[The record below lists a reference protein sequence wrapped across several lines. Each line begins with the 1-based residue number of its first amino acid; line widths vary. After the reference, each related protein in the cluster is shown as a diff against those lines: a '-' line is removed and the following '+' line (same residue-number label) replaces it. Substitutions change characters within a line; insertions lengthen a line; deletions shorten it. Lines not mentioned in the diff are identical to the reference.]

1 MGGVNQLP
9 HVAMKSNADVSN
21 PSSSCSANGNGKF
34 FISGLMNQP
43 NKLEIVNFTF
53 HMTDVVR
60 QKYKYFKKSFIFNEN
75 WNIKFW

>member
-21 PSSSCSANGNGKF
+21 PSSSCSANGIGIF
-34 FISGLMNQP
+34 LISEFMNQP

-53 HMTDVVR
+53 HMIDVVR
-60 QKYKYFKKSFIFNEN
+60 
-75 WNIKFW
+75 